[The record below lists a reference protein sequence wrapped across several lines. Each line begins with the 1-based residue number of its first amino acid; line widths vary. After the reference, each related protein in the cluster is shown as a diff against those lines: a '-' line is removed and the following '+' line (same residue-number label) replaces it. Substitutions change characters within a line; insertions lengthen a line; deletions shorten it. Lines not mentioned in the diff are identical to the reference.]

1 MGLRGGGL
9 GEYLARRAVSSFVSL
24 AGLIVLVFFLARL
37 TGDPTNL
44 YLPLDASLEARA
56 EFSAK
61 HGFDDPLI
69 EQFGRFLGDLGRFDL
84 GVSIRK
90 ARPALEVV
98 LEAFPT
104 TLELAA
110 ITMSGAITLALVVGS
125 LAAVRPGGP
134 FDRIASVI
142 SLAGA
147 SAPDF
152 WVAITGIL
160 LFAVTLGWLP
170 TSGTGT
176 AWHWVMPIAV
186 LLIRPFGLLVQVV
199 RGAMIGALSSAYV
212 KTARAKGVR
221 ERSVIFVHALR
232 NAMLAVITV
241 AGDQAAGIVNGAVIV
256 ETVFGFHGVGKLM
269 IDSIIQRDF
278 AIIQASI
285 LVTAAAIFVM
295 NIAIDLA
302 YAALD
307 PRIRHA

>member
-1 MGLRGGGL
+1 M
-9 GEYLARRAVSSFVSL
+9 GEYLARRAVASFISL

-56 EFSAK
+56 EFAAK
-61 HGFDDPLI
+61 HGFNDPLI
-69 EQFGRFLGDLGRFDL
+69 EQFGRFLGDLARFDL

-110 ITMSGAITLALVVGS
+110 ITMTGAITLAMVVGS

-176 AWHWVMPIAV
+176 PWHWVMPIAV
-186 LLIRPFGLLVQVV
+186 LLIRPFGLL
-199 RGAMIGALSSAYV
+199 GAGGA
-212 KTARAKGVR
+212 RR
-221 ERSVIFVHALR
+221 R
-232 NAMLAVITV
+232 
-241 AGDQAAGIVNGAVIV
+241 
-256 ETVFGFHGVGKLM
+256 
-269 IDSIIQRDF
+269 
-278 AIIQASI
+278 
-285 LVTAAAIFVM
+285 
-295 NIAIDLA
+295 
-302 YAALD
+302 
-307 PRIRHA
+307 